1 LSGGTLNTGKR
12 LRRALIAV
20 TLVAGI
26 SLGPAGASAQTPAV
40 TPQLAGLFQAIRDV
54 IGPFAPQSKA
64 VADALAA
71 LGSQFEA
78 LSSSGG
84 DAAHAISGPAAEQL
98 VDALIAL
105 NEALAENVPGMA
117 ESLTQLNDLAK
128 QVAEAIS
135 GGADQVDGAIT
146 SNEEQLK
153 ALGMEMAPV
162 LTQLCRARG
171 PAALVMGFVAFGYMF
186 DGLLIPLDTACTPPP
201 ESAPLPLDFGAMA
214 ADFGA
219 LTEQLFL
226 TFEPYSDVLQPVAEP
241 VCVAVAPAIVV
252 AALGGGSLPV
262 SFPLSGLVAP
272 VSVVCSFGKGP
283 DALQGLLVASSRTIE
298 PFAPAVDLTTDAINE
313 LKPLTDLLAPVSDPF
328 TSPLCTL
335 GPLGDLGAALAVP
348 IDTPIKPLTVL
359 NNALLPFCGI
369 PEIVSEIP
377 EVVDDATDG
386 LPPPVVGGDT
396 VTSPSSFTVGVPGI
410 GGAPAVGPVAIG
422 QQGEDQTV
430 VGVITRAGWLLVL
443 ATVLAALALASL
455 LVPRRRAIALLLRIT
470 R

>member
-1 LSGGTLNTGKR
+1 MV
-12 LRRALIAV
+12 AV
-20 TLVAGI
+20 IIVAGV
-26 SLGPAGASAQTPAV
+26 SLGPTGARAQAPSV
-40 TPQLAGLFQAIRDV
+40 TPQLVPLFQAIRD
-54 IGPFAPQSKA
+54 ILGPVSPQSKA
-64 VADALAA
+64 VADALNA
-71 LGSQFEA
+71 LGAQFEA

-84 DAAHAISGPAAEQL
+84 DAAHAISGPAAVQL
-98 VDALIAL
+98 VNALISL
-105 NEALAENVPGMA
+105 NEALAENAPGMA
-117 ESLTQLNDLAK
+117 ESLAQLNEIAK

-135 GGADQVDGAIT
+135 TGADQVDGAIT
-146 SNEEQLK
+146 SQEEQLK
-153 ALGMEMAPV
+153 ALGMQMAPV

-186 DGLLIPLDTACTPPP
+186 DGLLVPLDTACTPPP
-201 ESAPLPLDFGAMA
+201 ESAPLPLDFAAMA

-226 TFEPYSDVLQPVAEP
+226 TFEPFSGVLQPVAEP
-241 VCVAVAPAIVV
+241 VCVAISPAIVV

-262 SFPLSGLVAP
+262 SFPVSGLIAP

-298 PFAPAVDLTTDAINE
+298 PFAPAVDQTTDAINE
-313 LKPLTDLLAPVSDPF
+313 LRPLTDLLAPVSDPF

-369 PEIVSEIP
+369 PEVVSEIP
-377 EVVDDATDG
+377 DVVDDATDD
-386 LPPPVVGGDT
+386 LPAPVVGGDT
-396 VTSPSSFTVGVPGI
+396 FTPPRSFTVDVPGI
-410 GGAPAVGPVAIG
+410 GGTPAVGPVALG
-422 QQGEDQTV
+422 EQGEGQTV

>member
-1 LSGGTLNTGKR
+1 M
-12 LRRALIAV
+12 

-26 SLGPAGASAQTPAV
+26 SLGPTSASAQTPSV
-40 TPQLAGLFQAIRDV
+40 TPQFAGLFQAIRDI
-54 IGPFAPQSKA
+54 IGPIAPQSKA
-64 VADALAA
+64 VADALGA

-78 LSSSGG
+78 LSASGG

-98 VDALIAL
+98 VNALIAL
-105 NEALAENVPGMA
+105 NEALAENVPAMA
-117 ESLTQLNDLAK
+117 ESLAQLNDLAE

-153 ALGMEMAPV
+153 ALGTQMAPI
-162 LTQLCRARG
+162 LTSLCRAQG

-186 DGLLIPLDTACTPPP
+186 DGLLIPLKTACTPPP
-201 ESAPLPLDFGAMA
+201 PPPNIPLDFAAMA

-226 TFEPYSDVLQPVAEP
+226 TFEPFSDVLQPVAEP
-241 VCVAVAPAIVV
+241 VCVAVAPTIVV

-262 SFPLSGLVAP
+262 SFPVSGLVAP

-298 PFAPAVDLTTDAINE
+298 PFAPAADQATDAINE
-313 LKPLTDLLAPVSDPF
+313 LRPLTDLLAPVTDPL

-369 PEIVSEIP
+369 PELVSEIP
-377 EVVDDATDG
+377 EVVDDATDD
-386 LPPPVVGGDT
+386 LPPVAVGAGT
-396 VTSPSSFTVGVPGI
+396 FTPPRSFTVDVPGI
-410 GGAPAVGPVAIG
+410 GGTPAVGPVALG
-422 QQGEDQTV
+422 GPGEGQTV
-430 VGVITRAGWLLVL
+430 SGVITRAGWLLIL

-455 LVPRRRAIALLLRIT
+455 LMPRRRAIAWLLRIT

>member
-1 LSGGTLNTGKR
+1 V
-12 LRRALIAV
+12 I
-20 TLVAGI
+20 LVAGI
-26 SLGPAGASAQTPAV
+26 SLGPTSASAQAPSV
-40 TPQLAGLFQAIRDV
+40 TPQLVPLFQAIRD
-54 IGPFAPQSKA
+54 ILGPIAPQSKE
-64 VADALAA
+64 VADALNS

-84 DAAHAISGPAAEQL
+84 DAAHSISGPAAEQL
-98 VDALIAL
+98 VNALIAL
-105 NEALAENVPGMA
+105 NEALAENAPAMA
-117 ESLTQLNDLAK
+117 ESLAQLNELAK

-135 GGADQVDGAIT
+135 SGADQVDGAIT
-146 SNEEQLK
+146 SQEEQLK
-153 ALGMEMAPV
+153 ALGMQMAPV
-162 LTQLCRARG
+162 LTSLCRAQG
-171 PAALVMGFVAFGYMF
+171 PAALVLGFVAFGYMF
-186 DGLLIPLDTACTPPP
+186 DGLLIPLETACTPPP
-201 ESAPLPLDFGAMA
+201 PPSSPPLDFAAMA

-241 VCVAVAPAIVV
+241 VCVAISPAIVV

-262 SFPLSGLVAP
+262 SIPVSGIIAP

-298 PFAPAVDLTTDAINE
+298 PFAPAADQTTGAINE

-348 IDTPIKPLTVL
+348 IDTPIRPLTVL

-369 PEIVSEIP
+369 AEVVSEVP
-377 EVVDDATDG
+377 DVVDDTTDD

-396 VTSPSSFTVGVPGI
+396 FTPPRSFTVDVPGI
-410 GGAPAVGPVAIG
+410 DGAPGVGPVAL
-422 QQGEDQTV
+422 GEQTEGQTV

-443 ATVLAALALASL
+443 AAVLAALALTSL

>member
-1 LSGGTLNTGKR
+1 M
-12 LRRALIAV
+12 I
-20 TLVAGI
+20 LVAGV
-26 SLGPAGASAQTPAV
+26 SLGPNSASAQAPSV
-40 TPQLAGLFQAIRDV
+40 TPQLAPLFQAIRDI
-54 IGPFAPQSKA
+54 IGPIAPQSKA
-64 VADALAA
+64 VADALNA

-78 LSSSGG
+78 LSSSAG
-84 DAAHAISGPAAEQL
+84 DGAHAISGPAAEQL
-98 VDALIAL
+98 VNALIAL
-105 NEALAENVPGMA
+105 NEALAENAPAMA
-117 ESLTQLNDLAK
+117 ESLAQLNELAK

-153 ALGMEMAPV
+153 ALGMQMAPI
-162 LTQLCRARG
+162 LTRFCSARG

-186 DGLLIPLDTACTPPP
+186 DGLLIPLETACTPPP
-201 ESAPLPLDFGAMA
+201 PAAPIPLDFTAMA
-214 ADFGA
+214 QDFGS
-219 LTEQLFL
+219 LTEQLYL
-226 TFEPYSDVLQPVAEP
+226 TFAPFSGVLQPVAEP
-241 VCVAVAPAIVV
+241 VCVAVSPAIVV
-252 AALGGGSLPV
+252 TALGGGSLPV
-262 SFPLSGLVAP
+262 GIPVSGMIGP

-298 PFAPAVDLTTDAINE
+298 PFAPAVDRTTDAINE

-348 IDTPIKPLTVL
+348 IDIPIKPLTVL

-369 PEIVSEIP
+369 PEVVSEIP
-377 EVVDDATDG
+377 EVVDDASDD
-386 LPPPVVGGDT
+386 LPPPVVGGDAF
-396 VTSPSSFTVGVPGI
+396 TSPRSFTVDVPGI
-410 GGAPAVGPVAIG
+410 GGTPGIGPVALGEQTEG
-422 QQGEDQTV
+422 QAV

-443 ATVLAALALASL
+443 ATLLAALALASL